1 MCDIFTEIYR
11 VKIWGESEI
20 RGKLPKAKKILRQ
33 EWTEVV
39 KVKEQELSLWVGQA
53 NGERLGQK
61 VKPGSKASSFSQIIT
76 VREKVG
82 VHLPSA
88 DSL

>member
-11 VKIWGESEI
+11 VKIWGESENG
-20 RGKLPKAKKILRQ
+20 GKPPKAKKILRQ
-33 EWTEVV
+33 DWAEVV
-39 KVKEQELSLWVGQA
+39 KVEKQELPLWVGQA
-53 NGERLGQK
+53 NGERLEQK
-61 VKPGSKASSFSQIIT
+61 VKARSKASSFNQIIT
-76 VREKVG
+76 VRKKVG